1 MRRFAVALAIASFAV
16 PASAAQAKPIV
27 PCGDLAEN
35 GSGIYE
41 ITVRAVSCRRGRSVA
56 RRWMEKCG
64 PVEGTCR
71 VRRMKCRTSN
81 IGDELRATR
90 CVDGHLLVKF
100 KSGS

>member
-1 MRRFAVALAIASFAV
+1 MRRLAVAVVVASFGV
-16 PASAAQAKPIV
+16 PVSGAQAKPIV
-27 PCGDLAEN
+27 PCGDLASN

-41 ITVRAVSCRRGRSVA
+41 ITARAVTCRRARGVA
-56 RRWMEKCG
+56 RRWFEKCG

-71 VRRMKCRTSN
+71 VRRMRCRTSN
-81 IGDELRATR
+81 IGDELRQTR